1 MSGALAGQVALVVGA
16 NGRIGGAVARALAE
30 QGADLVLAS
39 RDAGRLVQLTEE
51 LRSSGA
57 TARAI
62 PTDAADDDAMH
73 RLVAEAAE
81 AGMTTAVNNAGTAHR
96 PAPLGDLAL
105 DDVDRVLRVTL
116 RGVRVNAVAP
126 GAIDSGGTADQP
138 PEVKQRIGSFAPL
151 GRLGT
156 PEEVAA
162 AVAWL
167 ASPAAAFTTGAI
179 LTVDGGKGARGA

>member
-1 MSGALAGQVALVVGA
+1 HAVRLPQPTRQRRASGAAARSGALAGQVALVVGA

-73 RLVAEAAE
+73 RLVAAAAE
-81 AGMTTAVNNAGTAHR
+81 AGMTTAGNNTGTAPR
-96 PAPLGDLAL
+96 PAPPGGPAPEA
-105 DDVDRVLRVTL
+105 VPRVPPVTL
-116 RGVRVNAVAP
+116 
-126 GAIDSGGTADQP
+126 
-138 PEVKQRIGSFAPL
+138 
-151 GRLGT
+151 
-156 PEEVAA
+156 
-162 AVAWL
+162 
-167 ASPAAAFTTGAI
+167 
-179 LTVDGGKGARGA
+179 

>member
-1 MSGALAGQVALVVGA
+1 
-16 NGRIGGAVARALAE
+16 
-30 QGADLVLAS
+30 
-39 RDAGRLVQLTEE
+39 
-51 LRSSGA
+51 
-57 TARAI
+57 
-62 PTDAADDDAMH
+62 
-73 RLVAEAAE
+73 
-81 AGMTTAVNNAGTAHR
+81 
-96 PAPLGDLAL
+96 
-105 DDVDRVLRVTL
+105 TL
-116 RGVRVNAVAP
+116 RGRLRNLPAPGGAGAAVGGGAPPGGSGRAGGPRGAAARRRRAARAAAGRAGRRGGARGAAHRARARARAGRAARAPVAP